1 MGNNTKGTIKLLFFS
16 LLLFQLC
23 DRKVVYL
30 DIFASLFVLV
40 LYNGS
45 WLLSSIALP
54 VIIAFPTIST
64 VIAVAFSWS
73 SRQWQKVYLNNL
85 LTPLIARKSTNHCYC
100 DTWKSNNN
108 RKSN

>member
-1 MGNNTKGTIKLLFFS
+1 MGNNTKSAIKLLFFFFIT
-16 LLLFQLC
+16 LIVVIAFQLC

-54 VIIAFPTIST
+54 VIIAQLF
-64 VIAVAFSWS
+64 
-73 SRQWQKVYLNNL
+73 QQ
-85 LTPLIARKSTNHCYC
+85 
-100 DTWKSNNN
+100 
-108 RKSN
+108 